1 MTTNYSL
8 NYEDERFNNVE
19 TEKQQKLDEINNKY
33 NT

>member
-19 TEKQQKLDEINNKY
+19 TEKQQKLDEINNTY